1 MDKLPI
7 LKIDPEFKDL
17 IRPLRRKEYLQLE
30 ENILD
35 EGCRDP
41 IIIWND
47 YIIDGHNRYSICT
60 KYSIPFNTVSK
71 DFSSREEVIVWIC
84 KNQLGRR
91 NITEETR
98 KYLIGRQYESEKIID
113 SKKNKSGKNQHSLQS
128 KQDDSDE
135 DYIVD
140 SEPKQSIQRSKNKT
154 AHIIGAEN
162 NITHATVQKYAYFSR
177 ALDHIAEQCPELKT
191 KILSG
196 RYKISHKNILAL
208 EHLSLKELTQLNVR
222 LDRGNHPF
230 VQYCTTRSIIENEP
244 KEEPKPHQPFLL
256 FARSHA
262 VQYASI
268 KTLFRFFVAHFVV
281 FDGCALA
288 FCRTFALFVLFE
300 RPALFFHLLKGRP
313 AVIFVILAH
322 CNQRQKKVIDS
333 AIFLAR
339 HRRFRRARRYPPLR
353 PEQIALFKVF
363 HNLVH
368 ELLSLRR

>member
-7 LKIDPEFKDL
+7 LKIAPEFKDL

-60 KYSIPFNTVSK
+60 KYSIPFNTISK
-71 DFSSREEVIVWIC
+71 DFASREEVIVWIC

-113 SKKNKSGKNQHSLQS
+113 NKKNILGKNQYSQQS
-128 KQDDSDE
+128 RQDEIDE
-135 DYIVD
+135 DYIID
-140 SEPKQSIQRSKNKT
+140 SEPEQSIQRSKNKT
-154 AHIIGAEN
+154 AHIIGVEN

-196 RYKISHKNILAL
+196 RYKISHKNVLAL
-208 EHLSLKELTQLNVR
+208 EQLSPKELTQLNVR
-222 LDRGNHPF
+222 LDRGKHPF

-244 KEEPKPHQPFLL
+244 KEETKPHQPSVKDMPEHNPDAPVIQLCLTVPSWITSLQKATESATIANVSDKAKQQLL
-256 FARSHA
+256 EILDKLKAA
-262 VQYASI
+262 IDTVTALI
-268 KTLFRFFVAHFVV
+268 KE
-281 FDGCALA
+281 D
-288 FCRTFALFVLFE
+288 
-300 RPALFFHLLKGRP
+300 
-313 AVIFVILAH
+313 
-322 CNQRQKKVIDS
+322 
-333 AIFLAR
+333 
-339 HRRFRRARRYPPLR
+339 
-353 PEQIALFKVF
+353 
-363 HNLVH
+363 
-368 ELLSLRR
+368 

>member
-84 KNQLGRR
+84 KNQ
-91 NITEETR
+91 
-98 KYLIGRQYESEKIID
+98 
-113 SKKNKSGKNQHSLQS
+113 HSLQS
-128 KQDDSDE
+128 KQDETDE
-135 DYIVD
+135 DYIID
-140 SEPKQSIQRSKNKT
+140 SEPEQSIQRSKNKT

-196 RYKISHKNILAL
+196 RYKISHKNVLAL
-208 EHLSLKELTQLNVR
+208 EQLSPKELTQLNVR

-244 KEEPKPHQPFLL
+244 KEETKPHQPSVKDMPEHNPDAPVIQLCLTVPSWITSIQKATESATIANASDKAKQQLL
-256 FARSHA
+256 EILDKLKAA
-262 VQYASI
+262 IDTVTDLI
-268 KTLFRFFVAHFVV
+268 KE
-281 FDGCALA
+281 D
-288 FCRTFALFVLFE
+288 
-300 RPALFFHLLKGRP
+300 
-313 AVIFVILAH
+313 
-322 CNQRQKKVIDS
+322 
-333 AIFLAR
+333 
-339 HRRFRRARRYPPLR
+339 
-353 PEQIALFKVF
+353 
-363 HNLVH
+363 
-368 ELLSLRR
+368 

>member
-41 IIIWND
+41 IIVWND

-71 DFSSREEVIVWIC
+71 DFASREEVIVWIC

-113 SKKNKSGKNQHSLQS
+113 SKKNIRGKNQHSLQS
-128 KQDDSDE
+128 KQDETDE
-135 DYIVD
+135 DYIID
-140 SEPKQSIQRSKNKT
+140 SEPEQSIQRSKNKT

-196 RYKISHKNILAL
+196 RYKISHKNVLAL
-208 EHLSLKELTQLNVR
+208 EQLSPKELTQLNVR
-222 LDRGNHPF
+222 LDRGKHPF

-244 KEEPKPHQPFLL
+244 KEETKPHQPSVKDMPEHNPDAPVIQLCLTIPSWITSIQKATESATIANVSDKAKQQLL
-256 FARSHA
+256 EILDKLKAA
-262 VQYASI
+262 IDTVTDLI
-268 KTLFRFFVAHFVV
+268 KE
-281 FDGCALA
+281 D
-288 FCRTFALFVLFE
+288 
-300 RPALFFHLLKGRP
+300 
-313 AVIFVILAH
+313 
-322 CNQRQKKVIDS
+322 
-333 AIFLAR
+333 
-339 HRRFRRARRYPPLR
+339 
-353 PEQIALFKVF
+353 
-363 HNLVH
+363 
-368 ELLSLRR
+368 

>member
-71 DFSSREEVIVWIC
+71 DFASREEVIVWIC

-113 SKKNKSGKNQHSLQS
+113 NKKNILGKNQYSQQS
-128 KQDDSDE
+128 RQDEIDE
-135 DYIVD
+135 DYIID
-140 SEPKQSIQRSKNKT
+140 SEPEQSIQRSKNKT

-196 RYKISHKNILAL
+196 RYKISHKNVLAL
-208 EHLSLKELTQLNVR
+208 EQLSPKELTQLNVR

-244 KEEPKPHQPFLL
+244 KEAKPHQPSVKDMPEHNPDAPVIQLCLTVPSWITSVQKATEPATIANASDKAKQQLL
-256 FARSHA
+256 EILDKLKAA
-262 VQYASI
+262 IDTVTDLI
-268 KTLFRFFVAHFVV
+268 KE
-281 FDGCALA
+281 D
-288 FCRTFALFVLFE
+288 
-300 RPALFFHLLKGRP
+300 
-313 AVIFVILAH
+313 
-322 CNQRQKKVIDS
+322 
-333 AIFLAR
+333 
-339 HRRFRRARRYPPLR
+339 
-353 PEQIALFKVF
+353 
-363 HNLVH
+363 
-368 ELLSLRR
+368 

>member
-60 KYSIPFNTVSK
+60 KYSIPFNTLSK
-71 DFSSREEVIVWIC
+71 DFASREEVIVWIC

-113 SKKNKSGKNQHSLQS
+113 NKKNILGKNQYSQQS
-128 KQDDSDE
+128 RQDEIDE
-135 DYIVD
+135 DYIID
-140 SEPKQSIQRSKNKT
+140 SEPEQSIQRSKNKT
-154 AHIIGAEN
+154 AHIIGAKN

-196 RYKISHKNILAL
+196 RYKISHKNVLAL
-208 EHLSLKELTQLNVR
+208 EQLSPKELTQLNVR

-244 KEEPKPHQPFLL
+244 KEETKPHQPSVKDMPEHNPDAPVIQLCLTVPSWITSIQKATESATIATVSDKAKQQLL
-256 FARSHA
+256 EILDKLK
-262 VQYASI
+262 ASI
-268 KTLFRFFVAHFVV
+268 DTVTDLIKE
-281 FDGCALA
+281 D
-288 FCRTFALFVLFE
+288 
-300 RPALFFHLLKGRP
+300 
-313 AVIFVILAH
+313 
-322 CNQRQKKVIDS
+322 
-333 AIFLAR
+333 
-339 HRRFRRARRYPPLR
+339 
-353 PEQIALFKVF
+353 
-363 HNLVH
+363 
-368 ELLSLRR
+368 

>member
-71 DFSSREEVIVWIC
+71 DFASREEVIVWIC
-84 KNQLGRR
+84 
-91 NITEETR
+91 
-98 KYLIGRQYESEKIID
+98 RQYESEKIID
-113 SKKNKSGKNQHSLQS
+113 SKKNIRGKNQHSLQS
-128 KQDDSDE
+128 KQDETDE
-135 DYIVD
+135 DYIID
-140 SEPKQSIQRSKNKT
+140 SEPEQSIQRSKNKT

-196 RYKISHKNILAL
+196 RYKISHKNVLAL
-208 EHLSLKELTQLNVR
+208 EQLSPKELTQLNVR
-222 LDRGNHPF
+222 LDRGKHPF

-244 KEEPKPHQPFLL
+244 KEETKPHQPSVKDMPEHNPDAPVIQLCLTIPSWIISIQKATESATIANVSDKAKQQLL
-256 FARSHA
+256 EILDKLKAA
-262 VQYASI
+262 IDTVTALI
-268 KTLFRFFVAHFVV
+268 KE
-281 FDGCALA
+281 D
-288 FCRTFALFVLFE
+288 
-300 RPALFFHLLKGRP
+300 
-313 AVIFVILAH
+313 
-322 CNQRQKKVIDS
+322 
-333 AIFLAR
+333 
-339 HRRFRRARRYPPLR
+339 
-353 PEQIALFKVF
+353 
-363 HNLVH
+363 
-368 ELLSLRR
+368 

>member
-71 DFSSREEVIVWIC
+71 DFASREEVIVWIC

-113 SKKNKSGKNQHSLQS
+113 SKKNIRGKNQHSLQS
-128 KQDDSDE
+128 KQDETDE
-135 DYIVD
+135 DYIID
-140 SEPKQSIQRSKNKT
+140 SEPEQSIQRSKNKT

-196 RYKISHKNILAL
+196 R
-208 EHLSLKELTQLNVR
+208 
-222 LDRGNHPF
+222 
-230 VQYCTTRSIIENEP
+230 
-244 KEEPKPHQPFLL
+244 
-256 FARSHA
+256 
-262 VQYASI
+262 
-268 KTLFRFFVAHFVV
+268 
-281 FDGCALA
+281 
-288 FCRTFALFVLFE
+288 
-300 RPALFFHLLKGRP
+300 
-313 AVIFVILAH
+313 
-322 CNQRQKKVIDS
+322 
-333 AIFLAR
+333 
-339 HRRFRRARRYPPLR
+339 
-353 PEQIALFKVF
+353 
-363 HNLVH
+363 
-368 ELLSLRR
+368 

>member
-71 DFSSREEVIVWIC
+71 DFASREEVIVWIC

-113 SKKNKSGKNQHSLQS
+113 NKKNILGKNQYSQQS
-128 KQDDSDE
+128 RQDEIDE
-135 DYIVD
+135 DYIID
-140 SEPKQSIQRSKNKT
+140 SEPEQSIQRSKNKT

-196 RYKISHKNILAL
+196 RYKISHKNVLAL
-208 EHLSLKELTQLNVR
+208 EQLSPTELTQLNVR

-244 KEEPKPHQPFLL
+244 KEESKPHQPSVKDMPEHNPDAPVIQLCLTVPSWITSVQKATEPATIANASDKAKQQLL
-256 FARSHA
+256 EILNKLKAA
-262 VQYASI
+262 IDTVTDLI
-268 KTLFRFFVAHFVV
+268 KE
-281 FDGCALA
+281 D
-288 FCRTFALFVLFE
+288 
-300 RPALFFHLLKGRP
+300 
-313 AVIFVILAH
+313 
-322 CNQRQKKVIDS
+322 
-333 AIFLAR
+333 
-339 HRRFRRARRYPPLR
+339 
-353 PEQIALFKVF
+353 
-363 HNLVH
+363 
-368 ELLSLRR
+368 

>member
-60 KYSIPFNTVSK
+60 KYSIPFKILSK
-71 DFSSREEVIVWIC
+71 NFDSREEVIVWIC

-113 SKKNKSGKNQHSLQS
+113 NKKNILGKNQYSQQS
-128 KQDDSDE
+128 RQDEIDE
-135 DYIVD
+135 DYIID
-140 SEPKQSIQRSKNKT
+140 SKPEQSIQRSKNKT

-196 RYKISHKNILAL
+196 RYKISHKNVLAL
-208 EHLSLKELTQLNVR
+208 EQLSPKELTQLNVR

-244 KEEPKPHQPFLL
+244 KEEAKPHQPSVKDMPEHNPDAPIIQLCLTVPSWITSVQKATEPATIANASDIAKQQLL
-256 FARSHA
+256 EILDKLKAA
-262 VQYASI
+262 IDTVTDLI
-268 KTLFRFFVAHFVV
+268 KE
-281 FDGCALA
+281 D
-288 FCRTFALFVLFE
+288 
-300 RPALFFHLLKGRP
+300 
-313 AVIFVILAH
+313 
-322 CNQRQKKVIDS
+322 
-333 AIFLAR
+333 
-339 HRRFRRARRYPPLR
+339 
-353 PEQIALFKVF
+353 
-363 HNLVH
+363 
-368 ELLSLRR
+368 

>member
-71 DFSSREEVIVWIC
+71 DFASREEVIVWIC

-113 SKKNKSGKNQHSLQS
+113 SKKNIRGKNQHSLQS
-128 KQDDSDE
+128 KQDETDE
-135 DYIVD
+135 DYIID
-140 SEPKQSIQRSKNKT
+140 SEPEQSIQRSKNKT

-196 RYKISHKNILAL
+196 RYKISHKNVLAL
-208 EHLSLKELTQLNVR
+208 EQLSKKELNQLNVR
-222 LDRGNHPF
+222 LDRGSQPF
-230 VQYCTTRSIIENEP
+230 VQYSATRSIIENEQP
-244 KEEPKPHQPFLL
+244 KEESKPHHP
-256 FARSHA
+256 S
-262 VQYASI
+262 VKDMPEYNPDSSI
-268 KTLFRFFVAHFVV
+268 IQLSLTIPSWITSINRATATTNISDVSVKTKQQLH
-281 FDGCALA
+281 D
-288 FCRTFALFVLFE
+288 VLE
-300 RPALFFHLLKGRP
+300 KLE
-313 AVIFVILAH
+313 
-322 CNQRQKKVIDS
+322 S
-333 AIFLAR
+333 AI
-339 HRRFRRARRYPPLR
+339 
-353 PEQIALFKVF
+353 QNVV
-363 HNLVH
+363 NLIK
-368 ELLSLRR
+368 EN

>member
-60 KYSIPFNTVSK
+60 KYSIPFNTLSK
-71 DFSSREEVIVWIC
+71 DFASREEVIVWIC

-113 SKKNKSGKNQHSLQS
+113 NKKNILGKNQYSQQS
-128 KQDDSDE
+128 RQDEIDE
-135 DYIVD
+135 DYIID
-140 SEPKQSIQRSKNKT
+140 SEPEQSIQRSKNKT
-154 AHIIGAEN
+154 AHIIGAKN

-196 RYKISHKNILAL
+196 RYKISHKNVLAL
-208 EHLSLKELTQLNVR
+208 EQLSPKELTQLNVR
-222 LDRGNHPF
+222 LDRGNPPF

-244 KEEPKPHQPFLL
+244 KEESKPHQPSVKDMPEHNPDAPVIQLCLTVPSWITSVQKATEPATIANASDKAKQQLL
-256 FARSHA
+256 EILDKLKAA
-262 VQYASI
+262 IDTVTDLI
-268 KTLFRFFVAHFVV
+268 KE
-281 FDGCALA
+281 D
-288 FCRTFALFVLFE
+288 
-300 RPALFFHLLKGRP
+300 
-313 AVIFVILAH
+313 
-322 CNQRQKKVIDS
+322 
-333 AIFLAR
+333 
-339 HRRFRRARRYPPLR
+339 
-353 PEQIALFKVF
+353 
-363 HNLVH
+363 
-368 ELLSLRR
+368 

>member
-60 KYSIPFNTVSK
+60 KYSIPFNTISK
-71 DFSSREEVIVWIC
+71 DFASREEVIVWIC

-113 SKKNKSGKNQHSLQS
+113 NKKNILGKNQYSQQS
-128 KQDDSDE
+128 RQDEIDE
-135 DYIVD
+135 DYIID
-140 SEPKQSIQRSKNKT
+140 SEPEQSIQRSKNKT

-196 RYKISHKNILAL
+196 RYKISHKNVLAL
-208 EHLSLKELTQLNVR
+208 EQLSPNVR

-244 KEEPKPHQPFLL
+244 KEESKPHQPSVKDMPEHNPDAPVIQLCLTVPSWITSVQKATEPATIANASDKAKQQLL
-256 FARSHA
+256 EILNKLKAA
-262 VQYASI
+262 IDTVTDLI
-268 KTLFRFFVAHFVV
+268 KE
-281 FDGCALA
+281 D
-288 FCRTFALFVLFE
+288 
-300 RPALFFHLLKGRP
+300 
-313 AVIFVILAH
+313 
-322 CNQRQKKVIDS
+322 
-333 AIFLAR
+333 
-339 HRRFRRARRYPPLR
+339 
-353 PEQIALFKVF
+353 
-363 HNLVH
+363 
-368 ELLSLRR
+368 